1 MGDIP
6 TLPTF
11 AAGERL
17 TAAKLNAL
25 AAAQAFWTLPP
36 RAAAYQNVPQ
46 SIPTATYTMVSLGA
60 EIFDVVQAGDTEMH
74 SVSTNKSRITI
85 RTAGKYSVTGQ
96 ISYAADSGW
105 TSRKCLIVK
114 NGVTVL
120 AEAGMVALPGGMTS
134 VIGAG
139 PVIAPL
145 NPGDYLELQAYH
157 DRGSA
162 LNTDTTFVGS
172 TWLQV
177 LLDSA

>member
-96 ISYAADSGW
+96 ISYAASATG
-105 TSRKCLIVK
+105 SRKCLIVK